1 MKRKIAFALLMG
13 IVTTAIV
20 SFTLVAVN
28 VGFTARFLAIWLR
41 SWIIAYLVVIPAIL
55 VISPALQKM
64 VDRYFDR

>member
-13 IVTTAIV
+13 IITTAIV

-28 VGFTARFLAIWLR
+28 VGFSARFLPVWLR
-41 SWIIAYLVVIPAIL
+41 SWVIAYLVVIPVIL

-64 VDRYFDR
+64 TDRYFDR